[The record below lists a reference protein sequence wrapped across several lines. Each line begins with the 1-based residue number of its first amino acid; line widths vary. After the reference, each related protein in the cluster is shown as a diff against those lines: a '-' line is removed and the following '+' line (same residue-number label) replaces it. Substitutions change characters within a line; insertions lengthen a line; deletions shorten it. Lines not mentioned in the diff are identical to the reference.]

1 MELAELAELARGSC
15 KTSFPDLSLS
25 PSTTHTHTHHP
36 LHLSTTYLTLFQLTV
51 SHSISESYQTLCL
64 PCTLAHGGEEGTRG
78 GAGLV
83 YHPGYPAS
91 LTLRNKS
98 QPSPSWQSHLLA

>member
-1 MELAELAELARGSC
+1 MELADLARGSC

-25 PSTTHTHTHHP
+25 LSLCDTHTHHP
-36 LHLSTTYLTLFQLTV
+36 LHLSTRQRTSPYSSSLFLIPFLSLTR
-51 SHSISESYQTLCL
+51 LCAF
-64 PCTLAHGGEEGTRG
+64 PAPWPTGGGGTRG